1 MQFTTNNDVNFKQA
15 AQPHFV
21 FLKMPVQEHEGEI
34 VEEGTRLDFGEEGEE
49 EKTGTV
55 CTRLCFKLLILC

>member
-34 VEEGTRLDFGEEGEE
+34 GEEGTRLDFGEEGEE

-55 CTRLCFKLLILC
+55 CT